1 MHRGLLKRG
10 ADAADDLEFEPYFS
24 AFIQRP
30 DLPCFGRPRSWRAMG
45 RKMFDSK
52 LARGSIVLAATF
64 VAAVFW
70 SASASPAAADDVIRF
85 GAPLPLTGPLA
96 PEGIKQQQGYDL
108 WAEQANKAGGISV
121 GGKKYKVEIVYAD
134 YQSNT
139 PRAVQTT
146 EQMIT
151 QDNISFL
158 FGAFGSGAAKAASTV
173 SEKYKV
179 PTMAAAASSS
189 QVYDQGYKYL
199 FGTFTP
205 NDTLTTPLT
214 QIIRSQAPDVKKVA
228 ILARNDLFPLA
239 IAQEMEKSA
248 KANGFEVVYF
258 EKYAI
263 GTLDHS
269 ATLSQM
275 KSLAPQWIFIT
286 GYINDLLLVR
296 KQMVDQEMKA
306 PVVTMIAGPAYQDFI
321 EQAGATAEN
330 ITSASWWHPAEQYDG
345 KDIFGTTSNFVKLF
359 HDKYKSDPD
368 YGQASA
374 AVCGALFQMAIERA
388 GSLDRDKVR
397 DELAKLDVMTFWGP
411 VRFGPNGQINS
422 LEPPVFQIQGAKPI
436 VLFPSA
442 IKQGELKLGVN

>member
-1 MHRGLLKRG
+1 MLG
-10 ADAADDLEFEPYFS
+10 
-24 AFIQRP
+24 
-30 DLPCFGRPRSWRAMG
+30 
-45 RKMFDSK
+45 SK
-52 LARGSIVLAATF
+52 LIRCSVVLST
-64 VAAVFW
+64 AVMAIASW
-70 SASASPAAADDVIRF
+70 SASGSQARAEDVIRF

-121 GGKKYKVEIVYAD
+121 GGKKYKVEVVYAD

-151 QDNISFL
+151 QDNINFL

-179 PTMAAAASSS
+179 PTIAAAASSS

-214 QIIRSQAPDVKKVA
+214 QIVKAKAPEVRKVA

-248 KANGFEVVYF
+248 KANGLEVVYF

-269 ATLSQM
+269 ATLSQI
-275 KSLAPQWIFIT
+275 KSLDPQWIFVT

-296 KQMVDQEMKA
+296 KQMVDQELKA

-321 EQAGATAEN
+321 ESAGQAADN
-330 ITSASWWHPAEQYDG
+330 ITSASWWHPAERYEG
-345 KDIFGTTSNFVKLF
+345 KDIFGTTENFVKLF

-397 DELAKLDVMTFWGP
+397 DELAKLDVVTFWGP
-411 VRFGPNGQINS
+411 VKFGPNGQINS
-422 LEPPVFQIQGAKPI
+422 LEPPVFQIQGSKPV
-436 VLFPSA
+436 VLFPQA

>member
-1 MHRGLLKRG
+1 MFGLKSACDHAVMHAVVLSAVVGG
-10 ADAADDLEFEPYFS
+10 AAISAA
-24 AFIQRP
+24 
-30 DLPCFGRPRSWRAMG
+30 
-45 RKMFDSK
+45 K
-52 LARGSIVLAATF
+52 
-64 VAAVFW
+64 
-70 SASASPAAADDVIRF
+70 ADDVIRF

-96 PEGIKQQQGYDL
+96 PEGIKQQEGYDF

-121 GGKKYKVEIVYAD
+121 GGKTYKVEIVYAD

-151 QDNISFL
+151 QNNVNFL

-179 PTMAAAASSS
+179 PTIAAAASSS

-214 QIIRSQAPDVKKVA
+214 QIIKTKAPDVKKVA

-248 KANGFEVVYF
+248 KANGMAVGYF

-269 ATLSQM
+269 AALSQI
-275 KSLAPQWIFIT
+275 KSLSPQWIFIT
-286 GYINDLLLVR
+286 GYINDLLLIR
-296 KQMVDQEMKA
+296 KQMVDQEIKA
-306 PVVTMIAGPAYQDFI
+306 PVVTMIAGPAYRDFI
-321 EQAGATAEN
+321 EQAGQTAEN
-330 ITSASWWHPAEQYDG
+330 ITSASWWHPAEEYDG
-345 KDIFGTTSNFVKLF
+345 KDIFGKTSNFVKLF
-359 HDKYKSDPD
+359 REKYKADPD

-374 AVCGALFQMAIERA
+374 AACGALFQLAIERA

-397 DELAKLDVMTFWGP
+397 DELAKMDVVTFWGP
-411 VRFGPNGQINS
+411 VKFGANGQINS

-436 VLFPSA
+436 VLFPQA
-442 IKQGELKLGVN
+442 IKQGDLKLGVD

>member
-1 MHRGLLKRG
+1 MFRSSLARCSAVLGV
-10 ADAADDLEFEPYFS
+10 
-24 AFIQRP
+24 AFI
-30 DLPCFGRPRSWRAMG
+30 AIMG
-45 RKMFDSK
+45 
-52 LARGSIVLAATF
+52 
-64 VAAVFW
+64 W
-70 SASASPAAADDVIRF
+70 SGYGSPAAADDVIRF

-121 GGKKYKVEIVYAD
+121 GSKKYKVEIVYAD

-151 QDNISFL
+151 QDNINFL

-179 PTMAAAASSS
+179 PTIAAAASSS

-214 QIIRSQAPDVKKVA
+214 EIIKSKAPEVKKIA

-248 KANGFEVVYF
+248 KANGLEVVYF

-263 GTLDHS
+263 NTLDHS

-275 KSLAPQWIFIT
+275 KSLKPQWIFIT

-321 EQAGATAEN
+321 ESAGQTAEN
-330 ITSASWWHPAEQYDG
+330 ITSASWWHPAEQYAG
-345 KDIFGTTSNFVKLF
+345 KDIFGSTADFVKRF
-359 HDKYKSDPD
+359 REKYKSDPD

-374 AVCGALFQMAIERA
+374 ALCGALFQMAIERA

-397 DELAKLDVMTFWGP
+397 DELARLDVVTFFGP
-411 VRFGPNGQINS
+411 VKFGPTGQINS

-436 VLFPSA
+436 VLFPQA
-442 IKQGELKLGVN
+442 IKQGELKLGLN

>member
-1 MHRGLLKRG
+1 MR
-10 ADAADDLEFEPYFS
+10 
-24 AFIQRP
+24 
-30 DLPCFGRPRSWRAMG
+30 DLPCLIAAAIAGSEWGVWML
-45 RKMFDSK
+45 DSK
-52 LARGSIVLAATF
+52 LIRCSVVLS
-64 VAAVFW
+64 AAVMAIASW
-70 SASASPAAADDVIRF
+70 STSGSQARAEDVIRF

-151 QDNISFL
+151 QDNINFL

-179 PTMAAAASSS
+179 PTIAAAASSS

-214 QIIRSQAPDVKKVA
+214 QIIKAKAPDVKKVA

-248 KANGFEVVYF
+248 KANGLEVVYF

-269 ATLSQM
+269 ATLSQI
-275 KSLAPQWIFIT
+275 KSLDPQWIFVT

-296 KQMVDQEMKA
+296 KQMVDQELKA

-321 EQAGATAEN
+321 ESAGQTAEN
-330 ITSASWWHPAEQYDG
+330 ITSASWWHPAERYDG
-345 KDIFGTTSNFVKLF
+345 KDIFGTTENFVKLF

-397 DELAKLDVMTFWGP
+397 DELAKLDVVTFWGP
-411 VRFGPNGQINS
+411 VKFGPNGQINS
-422 LEPPVFQIQGAKPI
+422 LEPPVFQIQGSKPV
-436 VLFPSA
+436 VLFPQA

>member
-1 MHRGLLKRG
+1 M
-10 ADAADDLEFEPYFS
+10 DY
-24 AFIQRP
+24 
-30 DLPCFGRPRSWRAMG
+30 LPCLIAAAIRRPQWGVWMLG
-45 RKMFDSK
+45 SK
-52 LARGSIVLAATF
+52 LIRCSVVLST
-64 VAAVFW
+64 AVMAIASW
-70 SASASPAAADDVIRF
+70 SASGFQARAEDVIRF

-108 WAEQANKAGGISV
+108 WAGQANKAGGISV

-151 QDNISFL
+151 QDNINFL

-179 PTMAAAASSS
+179 PTIAAAASSS

-214 QIIRSQAPDVKKVA
+214 QIIKAKAPDVKKVA

-248 KANGFEVVYF
+248 KANGLEVVYF

-269 ATLSQM
+269 IRNGSSSPATSTICC
-275 KSLAPQWIFIT
+275 W
-286 GYINDLLLVR
+286 
-296 KQMVDQEMKA
+296 
-306 PVVTMIAGPAYQDFI
+306 
-321 EQAGATAEN
+321 
-330 ITSASWWHPAEQYDG
+330 SASRWS
-345 KDIFGTTSNFVKLF
+345 IRS
-359 HDKYKSDPD
+359 
-368 YGQASA
+368 
-374 AVCGALFQMAIERA
+374 
-388 GSLDRDKVR
+388 
-397 DELAKLDVMTFWGP
+397 
-411 VRFGPNGQINS
+411 
-422 LEPPVFQIQGAKPI
+422 
-436 VLFPSA
+436 
-442 IKQGELKLGVN
+442 

>member
-1 MHRGLLKRG
+1 MARSRLTSRGFNSLLL
-10 ADAADDLEFEPYFS
+10 AV
-24 AFIQRP
+24 
-30 DLPCFGRPRSWRAMG
+30 CFG
-45 RKMFDSK
+45 
-52 LARGSIVLAATF
+52 L
-64 VAAVFW
+64 
-70 SASASPAAADDVIRF
+70 SASAALAQDVVKF

-96 PEGIKQQQGYDL
+96 PEAIKQQQGYDL

-151 QDNISFL
+151 QNNVNFL
-158 FGAFGSGAAKAASTV
+158 FGPFGSGAAKAGSSV

-179 PTMAAAASSS
+179 PTIASTASSA

-214 QIIRSQAPDVKKVA
+214 QIVKAKAPDVKKVA

-248 KANGFEVVYF
+248 KANGLEVVYF

-263 GTLDHS
+263 NTLDHS
-269 ATLSQM
+269 ATLSQI
-275 KSLAPQWIFIT
+275 KSLAPQWIFVT

-296 KQMVDQEMKA
+296 KQMADQQIKA
-306 PVVTMIAGPAYQDFI
+306 SVLSMIAGPAYQEFI
-321 EQAGATAEN
+321 DAAGASGEN
-330 ITSASWWHPAEQYDG
+330 ITSAAWWHPACAVFRQG
-345 KDIFGTTSNFVKLF
+345 HFR
-359 HDKYKSDPD
+359 HDRQLRETVPREVQVGSR
-368 YGQASA
+368 
-374 AVCGALFQMAIERA
+374 LRA
-388 GSLDRDKVR
+388 G
-397 DELAKLDVMTFWGP
+397 
-411 VRFGPNGQINS
+411 
-422 LEPPVFQIQGAKPI
+422 
-436 VLFPSA
+436 
-442 IKQGELKLGVN
+442 LGVGFGCAVPDGH

>member
-1 MHRGLLKRG
+1 M
-10 ADAADDLEFEPYFS
+10 
-24 AFIQRP
+24 
-30 DLPCFGRPRSWRAMG
+30 
-45 RKMFDSK
+45 
-52 LARGSIVLAATF
+52 
-64 VAAVFW
+64 
-70 SASASPAAADDVIRF
+70 
-85 GAPLPLTGPLA
+85 A
-96 PEGIKQQQGYDL
+96 PEAVKQQQGYDL

-121 GGKKYKVEIVYAD
+121 GGKKYKVEIIYTD

-151 QDNISFL
+151 QDNVNFL
-158 FGAFGSGAAKAASTV
+158 FAPFGSGATKAVSSV

-179 PTMAAAASSS
+179 PLIAPTASSA

-214 QIIRSQAPDVKKVA
+214 EIIKAKAPEVKKVA

-263 GTLDHS
+263 NTLDHS

-275 KSLAPQWIFIT
+275 KSLAPQWIFVT
-286 GYINDLLLVR
+286 GYTNDLLLVR
-296 KQMVDQEMKA
+296 KQMVDQQIKA
-306 PVVTMIAGPAYQDFI
+306 PVVTMIAGPAYPDFI
-321 EQAGATAEN
+321 EAAGQSAEN
-330 ITSASWWHPAEQYDG
+330 LSSAAWWHPAEQYAG
-345 KDIFGTTSNFVKLF
+345 KDIFGSTSNFVKLF
-359 HDKYKSDPD
+359 RDKYKSEPD
-368 YGQASA
+368 YAQASA
-374 AVCGALFQMAIERA
+374 AVCGAIFQMAIERA

-397 DELAKLDVMTFWGP
+397 DELAKFDTVTFFGP
-411 VRFGPNGQINS
+411 VKFGSNGQINS
-422 LEPPVFQIQGAKPI
+422 LEPPVFQIQGAKPV
-436 VLFPSA
+436 VLSPQA
-442 IKQGELKLGVN
+442 IKQGEFRLGVN

>member
-1 MHRGLLKRG
+1 ML
-10 ADAADDLEFEPYFS
+10 DP
-24 AFIQRP
+24 
-30 DLPCFGRPRSWRAMG
+30 
-45 RKMFDSK
+45 K
-52 LARGSIVLAATF
+52 LARFPMLLGAALVATF
-64 VAAVFW
+64 AW
-70 SASASPAAADDVIRF
+70 GASNTPAAAEDVIRF

-96 PEGIKQQQGYDL
+96 PEGIKQQEGYNL
-108 WAEQANKAGGISV
+108 WAEQANKAGGITV

-151 QDNISFL
+151 QDNVNFL

-179 PTMAAAASSS
+179 PTLAAAASSS

-214 QIIRSQAPDVKKVA
+214 QLIKAKAPDVKKVA

-269 ATLSQM
+269 ATLSQI
-275 KSLAPQWIFIT
+275 KSLSPQWIFVT
-286 GYINDLLLVR
+286 GYVNDLLLVR
-296 KQMVDQEMKA
+296 KQMVDQQMKA
-306 PVVTMIAGPAYQDFI
+306 PVVTMIAGPAYRDFI
-321 EQAGATAEN
+321 VSAGQSAEN
-330 ITSASWWHPAEQYDG
+330 LTSASWWHPAEEYAG

-359 HDKYKSDPD
+359 NDKYHYDPD

-374 AVCGALFQMAIERA
+374 AVCGALFQLAIEHA
-388 GSLDRDKVR
+388 NSLDRDKVR
-397 DELAKLDVMTFWGP
+397 DELAKMDVVTFWGP
-411 VRFGPNGQINS
+411 VKFGPNGQINS
-422 LEPPVFQIQGAKPI
+422 LEPPVFQIQDAKPV
-436 VLFPSA
+436 VLFPTA
-442 IKQGELKLGVN
+442 IKQGDLKLGVD

>member
-1 MHRGLLKRG
+1 ML
-10 ADAADDLEFEPYFS
+10 Y
-24 AFIQRP
+24 
-30 DLPCFGRPRSWRAMG
+30 
-45 RKMFDSK
+45 SK
-52 LARGSIVLAATF
+52 LARFSTIAGAAMVAVVCWGASGSLA
-64 VAAVFW
+64 V
-70 SASASPAAADDVIRF
+70 ADDVVRF

-151 QDNISFL
+151 QDNVNFL

-179 PTMAAAASSS
+179 PTIAAAASSS

-214 QIIRSQAPDVKKVA
+214 QMIKSQAPDVKKVA

-275 KSLAPQWIFIT
+275 KSLAPQWIFVT

-296 KQMVDQEMKA
+296 KQMVDQQMKA

-321 EQAGATAEN
+321 ESAGQSAEN
-330 ITSASWWHPAEQYDG
+330 ITSASWWHPAEEYAG
-345 KDIFGTTSNFVKLF
+345 KDIFGSTSNFVKLF
-359 HDKYKSDPD
+359 KDKYKSEPD

-374 AVCGALFQMAIERA
+374 ALCGALFQIAIERA
-388 GSLDRDKVR
+388 GSLDREKVR
-397 DELAKLDVMTFWGP
+397 DELAKMDIVTFFGP
-411 VRFGPNGQINS
+411 VKFGPNGQINS

-436 VLFPSA
+436 VLFPQA

>member
-1 MHRGLLKRG
+1 M
-10 ADAADDLEFEPYFS
+10 
-24 AFIQRP
+24 
-30 DLPCFGRPRSWRAMG
+30 
-45 RKMFDSK
+45 
-52 LARGSIVLAATF
+52 
-64 VAAVFW
+64 
-70 SASASPAAADDVIRF
+70 SASAALAQDVVKF

-96 PEGIKQQQGYDL
+96 PEAIKQQQGYDL

-121 GGKKYKVEIVYAD
+121 GGKKYRVEIVYAD

-151 QDNISFL
+151 QNNVNFL
-158 FGAFGSGAAKAASTV
+158 FGPFGSGATKAGSSV

-179 PTMAAAASSS
+179 PTIASTASSA

-214 QIIRSQAPDVKKVA
+214 QIVKAKAPDVKKVA

-248 KANGFEVVYF
+248 KANGLEVVYF

-263 GTLDHS
+263 NTLDHS
-269 ATLSQM
+269 ATLSQI
-275 KSLAPQWIFIT
+275 KSLAPQWIFVT

-296 KQMVDQEMKA
+296 KQMADQQIKA
-306 PVVTMIAGPAYQDFI
+306 GVLSMVAGPAYQEFI
-321 EQAGATAEN
+321 DAAGASGEN
-330 ITSASWWHPAEQYDG
+330 ITSAAWWHPAAQYSG
-345 KDIFGTTSNFVKLF
+345 KDIFGTTANYVKLF
-359 HDKYKSDPD
+359 REKYKSDPD
-368 YGQASA
+368 YAQASA
-374 AVCGALFQMAIERA
+374 SVSGALFQMAIERA

-397 DELAKLDVMTFWGP
+397 DELAKMNEMTFWGP
-411 VRFGPNGQINS
+411 VKFGPTGQIDS
-422 LEPPVFQIQGAKPI
+422 LEPPVLQLQGGKAV
-436 VLFPSA
+436 VLSPA
-442 IKQGELKLGVN
+442 LIKQGEFRLGVN

>member
-1 MHRGLLKRG
+1 MSKSWVARYARL
-10 ADAADDLEFEPYFS
+10 AAPLW
-24 AFIQRP
+24 A
-30 DLPCFGRPRSWRAMG
+30 A
-45 RKMFDSK
+45 
-52 LARGSIVLAATF
+52 VLACGAL
-64 VAAVFW
+64 A
-70 SASASPAAADDVIRF
+70 SNASAEDVIRF
-85 GAPLPLTGPLA
+85 GAPLPITGPLA
-96 PEGIKQQQGYDL
+96 PEAIKQQQGYNL
-108 WAEQANKAGGISV
+108 WAEEANKAGGISV

-139 PRAVQTT
+139 PRAVQAT

-151 QDNISFL
+151 QDNVNFM
-158 FGAFGSGAAKAASTV
+158 FGAFGSGAAKAASTI

-179 PTMAAAASSS
+179 PTLAATASSV

-214 QIIRSQAPDVKKVA
+214 QIIKAKVPEVKKVA

-248 KANGFEVVYF
+248 KANGFDVVYF

-269 ATLSQM
+269 AALSQI
-275 KSLAPQWIFIT
+275 KSLAPQWIFVT

-306 PVVTMIAGPAYQDFI
+306 PVVTMIAGPAYQEFI
-321 EQAGATAEN
+321 ESGGPTAEN
-330 ITSASWWHPAEQYDG
+330 ITSASWWHPAARYEG
-345 KDIFGTTSNFVKLF
+345 KDIFGSTENFVKLF
-359 HDKYKSDPD
+359 KAKYKSEPD

-374 AVCGALFQMAIERA
+374 ALCGALFQMAIEKA

-397 DELAKLDVMTFWGP
+397 DELAKLDVVTFFGP
-411 VRFGPNGQINS
+411 VKFGPNGQINS
-422 LEPPVFQIQGAKPI
+422 LDPPVFQIQGAKPV
-436 VLFPSA
+436 VLFPQA
-442 IKQGELKLGVN
+442 IKQGDLKVGVN